1 MRAALP
7 RRPKVHSPRAHPGR
21 QRGRT
26 RKSMSAIQLLQR
38 SACFAGR
45 GCRLQAVGCGQG
57 PDATPCRP
65 STAESDVACATAYT
79 AQGGDE
85 GRPAQARAEAEV
97 VCAEK
102 GITAGNAAVNC
113 AANCA
118 AIIVRR
124 VGSGARAPNGSRWN
138 ASSGRGHKNS
148 GKRDQVG
155 CTRRSRAEDRSRT
168 RIHDQIRGAAA
179 SSASPAGVDSGP
191 RGRGCCRAL
200 ERLGCGSRLLRHGPK
215 AA

>member
-7 RRPKVHSPRAHPGR
+7 RRPKVHRPRAHPGR

-26 RKSMSAIQLLQR
+26 RKSMPAIQLLQR

-57 PDATPCRP
+57 PDATSCRP
-65 STAESDVACATAYT
+65 STAESDVARATAYT

-85 GRPAQARAEAEV
+85 GRPAQARAEV

-102 GITAGNAAVNC
+102 GITAANAAVNC
-113 AANCA
+113 AANPTA
-118 AIIVRR
+118 VIARR
-124 VGSGARAPNGSRWN
+124 DGSRARAPNGARWN
-138 ASSGRGHKNS
+138 ASSGRGHKSS
-148 GKRDQVG
+148 GKRDPVG
-155 CTRRSRAEDRSRT
+155 CTSRSRAEDRSRA
-168 RIHDQIRGAAA
+168 RPHAQIRGAAA
-179 SSASPAGVDSGP
+179 SSASPTGIDSGA
-191 RGRGCCRAL
+191 RGGGCCRAL
-200 ERLGCGSRLLRHGPK
+200 ERLGCGSGLFRHGPK